1 MGVHVFVHALHHL
14 DTIRDVNARAVSC
27 FMAEWI
33 DVNAYPAKVEAL
45 GTHLHYCP
53 VDARITGTLV
63 NVQTA
68 FSINAGIACQGTDS
82 STELV
87 STLYLQLSFH
97 VPSSS

>member
-1 MGVHVFVHALHHL
+1 MDVHVFVHAMHHL
-14 DTIRDVNARAVSC
+14 DTIR
-27 FMAEWI
+27 

-63 NVQTA
+63 NIQTA
-68 FSINAGIACQGTDS
+68 FSINAGIACQCTDS